1 MYCANGLVKTI
12 LMESNRVTASKP
24 ENSTGKLVVITGP
37 SGVGKTTI
45 RQEVIRRSNATYSV
59 SATTRRPR
67 AGEVDGRDYYF
78 VHRTAFQ
85 QMIDND
91 ELLEWAKVFGRLYG
105 TPEKP
110 VKQAIQQ
117 GQKVILDI
125 DVQGGLQVRRKMPEA
140 TFILVLPPSDE
151 ELARRLRGRGSEDE
165 AETARRLAAAK
176 KEIETA
182 ERSGVYKHEVVN
194 DDLEQAV
201 QQVVDI
207 VNEEHSGP

>member
-1 MYCANGLVKTI
+1 MI
-12 LMESNRVTASKP
+12 ASKRQIP
-24 ENSTGKLVVITGP
+24 AGKLVVITGP
-37 SGVGKTTI
+37 SGVGKSTI
-45 RQEVIRRSNATYSV
+45 RQEVIRRTGATYSV
-59 SATTRRPR
+59 SATTRLPR
-67 AGEVDGRDYYF
+67 AGEADGRDYYF
-78 VHRTAFQ
+78 VDRHTFQ
-85 QMIDND
+85 RMIDDD
-91 ELLEWAKVFGRLYG
+91 ELLEWADVFGRLYG

-110 VKQAIQQ
+110 VKQAVQQ
-117 GQKVILDI
+117 GLTVILEI

-140 TFILVLPPSDE
+140 TFVLVIPPSDD

-165 AETARRLAAAK
+165 AAVARRLAAAR

-182 ERSGVYKHEVVN
+182 ERSGVYTYKVVN